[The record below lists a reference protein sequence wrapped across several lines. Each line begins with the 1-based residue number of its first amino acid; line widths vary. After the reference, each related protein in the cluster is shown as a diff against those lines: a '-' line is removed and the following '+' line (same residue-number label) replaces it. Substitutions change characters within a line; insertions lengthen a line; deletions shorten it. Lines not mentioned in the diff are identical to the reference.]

1 MKGQSTP
8 TAPTFCPGIWC
19 QVPESVLLFEEGA
32 GHIEVIV
39 TSVKGALTPK
49 DPGVMF
55 GSFSFL
61 GFRVA
66 TATDKITRR
75 RGLRSMILLQNRIF
89 SFRNLR
95 TLHRPQ
101 LIKSFKIR
109 NRCICQIQYIFRI
122 FSNLFFNHGSK
133 IVSSQK
139 LREGTGDGG
148 YEWSKGGE
156 R

>member
-8 TAPTFCPGIWC
+8 TAPTFCPGIWY

-39 TSVKGALTPK
+39 TSVKGARTPK

-66 TATDKITRR
+66 TATDMITRR
-75 RGLRSMILLQNRIF
+75 RGLRSMIANRIF

-101 LIKSFKIR
+101 LIKSF
-109 NRCICQIQYIFRI
+109 
-122 FSNLFFNHGSK
+122 
-133 IVSSQK
+133 
-139 LREGTGDGG
+139 
-148 YEWSKGGE
+148 
-156 R
+156 